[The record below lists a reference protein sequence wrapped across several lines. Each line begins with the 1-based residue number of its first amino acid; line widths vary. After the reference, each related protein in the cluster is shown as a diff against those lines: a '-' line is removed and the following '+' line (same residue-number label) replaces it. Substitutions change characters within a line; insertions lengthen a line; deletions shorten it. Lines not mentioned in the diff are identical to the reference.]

1 MVSNNEAANALV
13 KLKTSK
19 KPKTKPGPK
28 PKPRPNSALSAKEL
42 NNKYRVETDIVGSRS
57 KTPSAN
63 KSNSMN
69 KITTALIANRSNK
82 PKNNNKKKAARN
94 FLQSLFTPR
103 KNVKK

>member
-1 MVSNNEAANALV
+1 MVSNNEAANALM

-19 KPKTKPGPK
+19 KPKAKPGPK
-28 PKPRPNSALSAKEL
+28 
-42 NNKYRVETDIVGSRS
+42 S

-69 KITTALIANRSNK
+69 KIANALIAGRSNK
-82 PKNNNKKKAARN
+82 PKNNNKKKVASN

>member
-1 MVSNNEAANALV
+1 MVSNNEAANALM

-19 KPKTKPGPK
+19 KSKAKPGPK
-28 PKPRPNSALSAKEL
+28 PR
-42 NNKYRVETDIVGSRS
+42 
-57 KTPSAN
+57 TPSAN

-69 KITTALIANRSNK
+69 KIANALMASRSNK
-82 PKNNNKKKAARN
+82 PKNNNNKKKVASN

>member
-1 MVSNNEAANALV
+1 MVSNNEAANALM

-19 KPKTKPGPK
+19 KVKPGPK

-42 NNKYRVETDIVGSRS
+42 NNKYRVETAIVGS
-57 KTPSAN
+57 
-63 KSNSMN
+63 
-69 KITTALIANRSNK
+69 RSNK
-82 PKNNNKKKAARN
+82 PKNNNKKKKAATN

>member
-19 KPKTKPGPK
+19 KAKPGPK
-28 PKPRPNSALSAKEL
+28 PK
-42 NNKYRVETDIVGSRS
+42 
-57 KTPSAN
+57 TPSAN
-63 KSNSMN
+63 KPNSMN
-69 KITTALIANRSNK
+69 KIATALIANRSNK
-82 PKNNNKKKAARN
+82 PKNNSKKKKAASN

>member
-28 PKPRPNSALSAKEL
+28 PK
-42 NNKYRVETDIVGSRS
+42 
-57 KTPSAN
+57 TP
-63 KSNSMN
+63 NSMN
-69 KITTALIANRSNK
+69 KIATALIANRSNK
-82 PKNNNKKKAARN
+82 PKNNNKKKKAASN

-103 KNVKK
+103 KNVKR

>member
-1 MVSNNEAANALV
+1 MTSNNEAANALM

-19 KPKTKPGPK
+19 KAKRGPK
-28 PKPRPNSALSAKEL
+28 PKPRPNSSLSAKEL
-42 NNKYRVETDIVGSRS
+42 NNKYRVETAIVG
-57 KTPSAN
+57 

-69 KITTALIANRSNK
+69 KIATALIANRSNK
-82 PKNNNKKKAARN
+82 PKNNNKKKKVASN